1 MFVCSCRRVQ
11 VGPRLPRE
19 RGEIQNHQE
28 RWERPSL
35 WGAVQF
41 TVASATVWPIG
52 CGLLSD
58 ILDEGSSD
66 SGEEGDGSDDEEEE
80 EDENEEAG
88 EGKINEEKSL
98 PVLIKGY
105 SNNVDMI

>member
-1 MFVCSCRRVQ
+1 MS
-11 VGPRLPRE
+11 
-19 RGEIQNHQE
+19 
-28 RWERPSL
+28 
-35 WGAVQF
+35 
-41 TVASATVWPIG
+41 SATVWPIS

-88 EGKINEEKSL
+88 EGKINEEKLL
-98 PVLIKGY
+98 PFLIKGHP
-105 SNNVDMI
+105 NNVEII